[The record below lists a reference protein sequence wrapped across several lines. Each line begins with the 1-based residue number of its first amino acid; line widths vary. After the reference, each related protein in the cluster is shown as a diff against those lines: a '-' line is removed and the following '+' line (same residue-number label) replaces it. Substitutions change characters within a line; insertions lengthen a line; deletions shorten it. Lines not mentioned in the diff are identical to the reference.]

1 MDLVGFV
8 SVHEIDADCTFFFNG
23 DKLHLLKT
31 KSISGVDNGL
41 HIFTLSPTKIP
52 VLSARTS
59 MGGDIYFFDVL
70 LYQNG
75 FLENEYVGY
84 CSSYIDPTS
93 QNNFYTH
100 FRSITFYGNV
110 INMFYPPIKCIES
123 NTFIKDEINPKVYMG
138 KQIILR
144 KYDEYTIKSSLQIK
158 NKALNIVVS
167 VAIPGSHNL
176 DSTDLGRIQSYF
188 RIDFHEELP
197 IKDVPEWY
205 GIFHKLFQFM
215 FNRQSISFDQIYI
228 SSILS
233 DGRISKLGLYTLCGQ
248 EQVNEIPKE
257 SKKCVKC
264 DLFCDNF
271 QELINVMADGNINM
285 YHLPRTN
292 DEHRV
297 VSPEKYV
304 FTASIFE
311 YEYDLIHK
319 NEDLLDSNLQ
329 EVKKRVFDVL
339 HLIDEENK
347 GINSRI
353 RNTTKHVKHAIE
365 MMSNALGSKFGNEF
379 QKHLC
384 DLEDIIL
391 AVEKA
396 YSVKVDRRE
405 IGNTFAKAR
414 NNNAHGTIAHYTN
427 EETVA
432 FILGRALVYAMIL
445 ERCKV
450 NKSTIKKILNLH
462 YIP

>member
-8 SVHEIDADCTFFFNG
+8 KVHEVDADCTFFFDG
-23 DKLHLLKT
+23 EKLRLIKT
-31 KSISGVDNGL
+31 KSISGIDKGVYL
-41 HIFTLSPTKIP
+41 FTLSPTKIS

-59 MGGDIYFFDVL
+59 MGGDVYFFDVL

-75 FLENEYVGY
+75 ITVNEYVGY
-84 CSSYIDPTS
+84 CSSYIYPTT

-100 FRSITFYGNV
+100 FRSIALHGNV
-110 INMFYPPIKCIES
+110 INMFYPPINCIES
-123 NTFIKDEINPKVYMG
+123 NSFIKDDINPRKYLG
-138 KQIILR
+138 KKIVLR
-144 KYDEYTIKSSLQIK
+144 KYDDYTIKRSLLVK
-158 NKALNIVVS
+158 NIELNIVVS
-167 VAIPGSHNL
+167 VDIPGSHNL
-176 DSTDLGRIQSYF
+176 DSTDLGKIQSYF
-188 RIDFHEELP
+188 RIDFSENIP
-197 IKDVPEWY
+197 IKDVPDWY
-205 GIFHKLFQFM
+205 GIFKKLFQFM

-228 SSILS
+228 SNIMI

-248 EQVNEIPKE
+248 EPLNEIPKE

-264 DLFCDNF
+264 DLFNANF
-271 QELINVMADGNINM
+271 QELVNVMADGNINT

-319 NEDLLDSNLQ
+319 DEELLDENLQ
-329 EVKKRVFDVL
+329 EVKTRVYEVL
-339 HLIDEENK
+339 DEIDKANK

-353 RNTTKHVKHAIE
+353 RSTTKNVKHAIE
-365 MMSNALGSKFGNEF
+365 KMSSSLESKFSNEF
-379 QKHLC
+379 RLYKS

-396 YSVKVDRRE
+396 YSVKIDNID
-405 IGNTFAKAR
+405 IGHTFAKAR
-414 NNNAHGTIAHYTN
+414 NNNAHGTIVHYTD

-445 ERCKV
+445 ERCKF
-450 NKSTIKKILNLH
+450 NKSITKKILNLH